1 MSIIFNFY
9 KIKYLIF
16 IKKVLFEILMT
27 IMDIKKYSIIL
38 YNSLN
43 YYKIKNKNGYIVIK
57 ISNKSICVFFC
68 LIFFI

>member
-27 IMDIKKYSIIL
+27 INVNIDKNIYKSKYSNEFYFYLIQTQI
-38 YNSLN
+38 
-43 YYKIKNKNGYIVIK
+43 YYWMT
-57 ISNKSICVFFC
+57 
-68 LIFFI
+68 LL